1 MTDRPIPAITGFNPF
16 GALDEEKDP
25 TEEAKRERENAQA
38 EIDQHF
44 LNTFSSP
51 SGKVVWEYLCA
62 RTERVEGFTAERG
75 LFDGIA
81 WGFAR
86 EGQNSII
93 RFCRERM
100 MMAIKRQQEKGT

>member
-1 MTDRPIPAITGFNPF
+1 MSDKPIPAITGFNPF
-16 GALDEEKDP
+16 SNIPDPQDEA
-25 TEEAKRERENAQA
+25 EEAKRERENAQA
-38 EIDQHF
+38 ELDQHF
-44 LNTFSSP
+44 LNTFSTP
-51 SGKVVWEYLCA
+51 SGRVVWDYLLA

-100 MMAIKRQQEKGT
+100 TMAIKRQQQKGT